1 MYRWASLAPAIGS
14 GSAVAW
20 SKDVKR
26 IRKRQANASE
36 AKGKGERKKMA
47 NIEQQRGKAGTPIWD
62 WQDKGKGDMH
72 EGNHKEKVLLEDPH
86 KVTSWLIT
94 KTSQKIR
101 FNSWLLDLMGVDS
114 SIACV
119 SLCLMSHFNPKNNM
133 KYIMKT
139 EWNRMKKRDDSWNVK
154 IRQSCDTWSQLES
167 TDRCTLKSKHVRSQR
182 LERSGSLTMATCR
195 TCDPNFGDRE
205 TPSRSSTVMSPW
217 SEFWTSNRIV

>member
-62 WQDKGKGDMH
+62 WQDKGKGDMK
-72 EGNHKEKVLLEDPH
+72 GTTQGDIL
-86 KVTSWLIT
+86 TSWLIT

-101 FNSWLLDLMGVDS
+101 FNSWLLDLVVVDS

-119 SLCLMSHFNPKNNM
+119 SLCLMSHFNPKRQHERHHKNGM
-133 KYIMKT
+133 
-139 EWNRMKKRDDSWNVK
+139 ESNVETRRLLK
-154 IRQSCDTWSQLES
+154 CENTSKLWHLIS
-167 TDRCTLKSKHVRSQR
+167 TRVDGPLR
-182 LERSGSLTMATCR
+182 LEK
-195 TCDPNFGDRE
+195 
-205 TPSRSSTVMSPW
+205 
-217 SEFWTSNRIV
+217 

>member
-36 AKGKGERKKMA
+36 AKGKGEREKMA

-62 WQDKGKGDMH
+62 WQDKGKGDMK
-72 EGNHKEKVLLEDPH
+72 GTTKGKVLLEDPD

-101 FNSWLLDLMGVDS
+101 FNSWLLDLVVVDS

-119 SLCLMSHFNPKNNM
+119 SLCLMSHFNLKQQHEIHHENGM
-133 KYIMKT
+133 K
-139 EWNRMKKRDDSWNVK
+139 SNVATRRLLK
-154 IRQSCDTWSQLES
+154 CENTSKLWHLISTRVDGPLHLE
-167 TDRCTLKSKHVRSQR
+167 K
-182 LERSGSLTMATCR
+182 
-195 TCDPNFGDRE
+195 
-205 TPSRSSTVMSPW
+205 
-217 SEFWTSNRIV
+217 